1 MKGLYKY
8 IKEETATPMN
18 FVGMGD
24 PTIDNNGGTEPLP
37 SCAKSVSKKRN
48 KSSKKKSE
56 EE

>member
-1 MKGLYKY
+1 MQDLYKY
-8 IKEETATPMN
+8 IKEETTTPMN
-18 FVGMGD
+18 VVGMGD
-24 PTIDNNGGTEPLP
+24 PTIDNNGGTEPLS